1 MSKTKKTR
9 EELISQITSVIL
21 ENATPETAA
30 AQPELDTKNQTLRE
44 NLAQIRSLP
53 GVTGY
58 ILKDQATAVFDM
70 ENSVNLMDYAML
82 ASETFEAYA
91 TLTAAFELGEME
103 NTLVECRE
111 AQMLCVT
118 VDEASVAVFM
128 EKNVDSK
135 EIALKIQA
143 QTKPQADTPK

>member
-9 EELISQITSVIL
+9 EELINQIATVIL
-21 ENATPETAA
+21 ENATPDAPPA
-30 AQPELDTKNQTLRE
+30 PPELDTKNQSLRE

-70 ENSVNLMDYAML
+70 EDSANLVDYAIL
-82 ASETFEAYA
+82 ASETFDAYA
-91 TLTAAFELGEME
+91 TLTAAFELGAME
-103 NTLVECRE
+103 NTLVECKE
-111 AQMLCVT
+111 AQMLCTT

-135 EIALKIQA
+135 EIAIKLQTQA
-143 QTKPQADTPK
+143 KPVKN